1 VGVPVADDFKF
12 SYLTPYYGTERRLV
26 LKNMSDLKHT
36 NARKGNGFLIAG
48 ILSAIG
54 ASICCVGPLVLL
66 ALGVSG
72 AWIGSFTA
80 LEPYRP
86 IFIGLTLLFLGFA
99 FYRLYLVRPACSPES
114 ACANPR
120 TLKHQRLA
128 FWMVTFLVL
137 GLISVPWL
145 APLFY

>member
-1 VGVPVADDFKF
+1 MGVPVADDFKF
-12 SYLTPYYGTERRLV
+12 SNLTPYYGTERRLV
-26 LKNMSDLKHT
+26 LKNMSDLKDT

-72 AWIGSFTA
+72 AWIGSLTA

-86 IFIGLTLLFLGFA
+86 ILIGLTLLFLGFA

-114 ACANPR
+114 ACGNPR
-120 TLKHQRLA
+120 SLRRQRVA
-128 FWMVTFLVL
+128 FWIVTVLVL
-137 GLISVPWL
+137 GLIAVPWF

>member
-1 VGVPVADDFKF
+1 
-12 SYLTPYYGTERRLV
+12 
-26 LKNMSDLKHT
+26 MSELNKS
-36 NARKGNGFLIAG
+36 NAAQSGKGFLVAG
-48 ILSAIG
+48 ILAAVG
-54 ASICCVGPLVLL
+54 ASVCCVGPLVLL

-72 AWIGSFTA
+72 AWIGSLTA

-86 IFIGLTLLFLGFA
+86 FFIGLTLLFLGFA
-99 FYRLYLVRPACSPES
+99 FHRLYFARRACTPGS

-128 FWMVTFLVL
+128 FWIVTVLVL

>member
-1 VGVPVADDFKF
+1 MCELNKSNITQSGK
-12 SYLTPYYGTERRLV
+12 
-26 LKNMSDLKHT
+26 
-36 NARKGNGFLIAG
+36 GFLVAG
-48 ILSAIG
+48 ILAAVG

-72 AWIGSFTA
+72 AWIGSLTA
-80 LEPYRP
+80 LEPYRL
-86 IFIGLTLLFLGFA
+86 IFIGLTLLLLGLA

-120 TLKHQRLA
+120 TLKHQRLV
-128 FWMVTFLVL
+128 FWIVTVLVL
-137 GLISVPWL
+137 GLIAVPWF